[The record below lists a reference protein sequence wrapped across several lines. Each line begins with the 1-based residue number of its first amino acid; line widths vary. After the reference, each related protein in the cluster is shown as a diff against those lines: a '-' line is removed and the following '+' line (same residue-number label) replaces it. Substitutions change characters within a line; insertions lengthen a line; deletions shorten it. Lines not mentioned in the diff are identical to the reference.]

1 MDYSSK
7 SRKRPRVQNETNS
20 ILEFSKSGN
29 QNSKIKI
36 ENSKEFVENSKSES
50 QNSKFQNSQS
60 INTVD
65 SGK

>member
-20 ILEFSKSGN
+20 ILEFTKSGN

-36 ENSKEFVENSKSES
+36 ENSKESFVENSKLE
-50 QNSKFQNSQS
+50 NQNSQS

-65 SGK
+65 SG